1 MTGEL
6 GFAFAGGAPTPG
18 APSGNDDT
26 ATVNGDRSSAVASPG
41 DHNTATV
48 DGDDGNALAEAPRG
62 CAAEVTG
69 DGQNV
74 ACP

>member
-1 MTGEL
+1 M
-6 GFAFAGGAPTPG
+6 
-18 APSGNDDT
+18 
-26 ATVNGDRSSAVASPG
+26 NGDRSSAVASPG